1 MLTVFPEGCR
11 GLSLKISLAAAFSS
25 CTVQVLFAD
34 TIQSRDLLTPQ
45 GMLQIRKP
53 DNLQMSPDGQR
64 VAFTVEE
71 PIQGAVPHQN
81 IWVLDL
87 ETRESRQFTTARAWD
102 SQPRWRPDGKAL
114 AFLSNRSGKPQ
125 VYVIP
130 IGGGEAEALTRDEKG
145 VGPYAWSPDGS
156 RIAYVAQ
163 EPDTENEKKRTAEKD
178 DAHVV
183 TRDYYGRAKDP
194 QFWVVDVRSGETQ
207 QVTRRTWRLSNGDT
221 DFIHFTWHPA
231 GDRLL
236 ISATDDPRTDVF
248 TSRLCWVRVN
258 DGKTEEFAAPRGSFG
273 QMRVSPDGETVAYL
287 AAREDGP
294 EPEDL
299 FVQATAGGP
308 ARNLTGGKIDRR
320 IRCYEWQP
328 DGTLMVLAETGFV
341 SSLYQCSLDGR
352 VEKLDPGVVPATH
365 WGYGKTFTAGPG
377 ATVFVRETSTQAPE
391 LWLQTRAEKAVQVS
405 RLNSA
410 WRDVPLRPLEVINY
424 KSFDG
429 LQIEAGILK
438 PVGRSAPYPL
448 VVLVHGGPSAHWVDH
463 LEPWGQLLAARGFAV
478 VYPNIRGS
486 TGYSYAFMTMV
497 RKDTG
502 GKDFK
507 DVMALVDHL
516 IHEGTADPERL
527 GIGGWSY
534 GGYMSAWAVTQTNRF
549 KAAVLGAPMTNLVT
563 EFLTEESWVNY
574 YDAWTLGTPYE
585 NWDLLTERS
594 PVARLSPQVRTPTLI
609 LCGEKDVIDPLGQC
623 LQFHR
628 GLRHYGV
635 ETELVI
641 YPRVGHAA
649 RMPEEKLRV
658 DVARRLVGWFEKHLR
673 QNQGGK

>member
-1 MLTVFPEGCR
+1 MLVLLCGYCR
-11 GLSLKISLAAAFSS
+11 VLALRVSLAVVFSC
-25 CTVQVLFAD
+25 CTVSVLCAE
-34 TIQSRDLLTPQ
+34 TVKPPDLLTPA
-45 GMLQIRKP
+45 GMLHIRKP
-53 DNLQMSPDGQR
+53 DSLQMSPDGRR

-87 ETRESRQFTTARAWD
+87 ETRESRQFTTSRAWET
-102 SQPRWRPDGKAL
+102 QPRWRPDGKAL

-130 IGGGEAEALTRDEKG
+130 IGGGEAKAVTHSEKG

-163 EPDTENEKKRTAEKD
+163 EPDTDEEKKRVEDRD
-178 DAHVV
+178 DPHVV
-183 TRDYYGRAKDP
+183 TRDYYSRAKDP
-194 QFWVVDVRSGETQ
+194 QFWVVDVESSETR
-207 QVTRRTWRLSNGDT
+207 QVTHRTWRLSNGDT
-221 DFIHFTWHPA
+221 DGIYFTWHPA

-236 ISATDDPRTDVF
+236 ISATEDPRTEVF
-248 TSRLCWVRVN
+248 TSRLHWLRLS

-273 QMRVSPDGETVAYL
+273 QMRFSPDGKTL
-287 AAREDGP
+287 AFLGAREDGP
-294 EPEDL
+294 ETDDL
-299 FVQATAGGP
+299 FVQALAGGP
-308 ARNLTGGKIDRR
+308 ARNLTGDKIDLR
-320 IRCYEWQP
+320 IRCYEWQN
-328 DGTLMVLAETGFV
+328 DGTLIVLAETGFV
-341 SSLYQCSLDGR
+341 SALYRCSPDGK
-352 VEKLDPGVVPATH
+352 VEQVDPAIVPATH
-365 WGYGKTFTAGPG
+365 WAYAKTFAANGE
-377 ATVFVRETSTQAPE
+377 AVVFVGETSTQAPE
-391 LWLQTRAEKAVQVS
+391 LWVKSRAEKAVQVS
-405 RLNSA
+405 KLNGC
-410 WRDVPLRPLEVINY
+410 WKDVPLRPMEVISY

-429 LQIEAGILK
+429 LQIEAGLVK
-438 PVGRSAPYPL
+438 PAGRSAPYPL
-448 VVLVHGGPSAHWVDH
+448 VVLVHGGPSAHWADH
-463 LEPWGQLLAARGFAV
+463 LEPWGQVLAARGFAV
-478 VYPNIRGS
+478 AYPNIRGS
-486 TGYSYAFMTMV
+486 TGYSYDFMTKV

-502 GKDFK
+502 GADFK
-507 DVMALVDHL
+507 DVMALVDLL
-516 IHEGTADPERL
+516 IHEGTADPDRL

-534 GGYMSAWAVTQTNRF
+534 GGYMSAWAVTQTDRF
-549 KAAVLGAPMTNLVT
+549 KAAVSGAPMTNLVT

-594 PVARLSPQVRTPTLI
+594 PVARLSPAVKTPTLI

-628 GLRHYGV
+628 GLKHYGV

-658 DVARRLVGWFEKHLR
+658 DVARRLVGWFEKHL
-673 QNQGGK
+673 GAK

>member
-1 MLTVFPEGCR
+1 MLLVLSKRCR
-11 GLSLKISLAAAFSS
+11 GLTLKISLAVLFSCGAVS
-25 CTVQVLFAD
+25 VLFAE
-34 TIQSRDLLTPQ
+34 TVQPQDLLTPE
-45 GMLQIRKP
+45 GILRIRKP
-53 DNLQMSPDGQR
+53 DNLEMSPDGRR

-71 PIQGAVPHQN
+71 PIEGAAPRQN

-87 ETRESRQFTTARAWD
+87 ESRESRQFTTARAWET
-102 SQPRWRPDGKAL
+102 QPRWRPDGKAL
-114 AFLSNRSGKPQ
+114 AFLSNRSGRSQ
-125 VYVIP
+125 LYVMP
-130 IGGGEAEALTRDEKG
+130 VDGGEANAITHHDKG

-156 RIAYVAQ
+156 RIAYVGQ
-163 EPDTENEKKRTAEKD
+163 EPDTEEEKKRAEEKD

-183 TRDYYGRAKDP
+183 ARDYYSRSKDL
-194 QFWVVDVRSGETQ
+194 QFWVVDVGSGEVR

-221 DFIHFTWHPA
+221 GSIYFTWHPA

-236 ISATDDPRTDVF
+236 ISCTDDPRTDVF
-248 TSRLCWVRVN
+248 TSRLVWLRVS
-258 DGKTEEFAAPRGSFG
+258 DGKMEELAAPRGAFG
-273 QMRVSPDGETVAYL
+273 QIQVSPDGKMVAYL

-299 FVQATAGGP
+299 VVRPIQGGLV
-308 ARNLTGGKIDRR
+308 RNLTGSQIDRR
-320 IRCYEWQP
+320 IRCYEWQA

-341 SSLYQCSLDGR
+341 SSLYRCSVDGR
-352 VEKLDPGVVPATH
+352 VEKLDSSVIPATH
-365 WGYGKTFTAGPG
+365 WGYGKTFTAGRN

-391 LWLQTRAEKAVQVS
+391 LWVKTGAETAVQVS
-405 RLNSA
+405 RLNPA
-410 WRDVPLRPLEVINY
+410 WRDVPLRPLEVISC
-424 KSFDG
+424 KSSDG
-429 LQIEAGILK
+429 LQIEAGVLK

-486 TGYSYAFMTMV
+486 TGYSYDFMTMV

-516 IHEGTADPERL
+516 IHAGTADPDRL

-534 GGYMSAWAVTQTNRF
+534 GGYMSAWAITQTDRF
-549 KAAVLGAPMTNLVT
+549 KAAVSGAPMTNLVT

-594 PVARLSPQVRTPTLI
+594 PVAQLSPKVRTPTLI

-628 GLRHYGV
+628 GLKHYGV

-658 DVARRLVGWFEKHLR
+658 DVTRRLVEWFEKHLEP
-673 QNQGGK
+673 